1 MTVEAC
7 LAYCFFIGMRTAII
21 IGMINDPVMQI
32 LFWRN
37 AERKKQQQYK
47 AQQFSYD
54 GIAIQ

>member
-1 MTVEAC
+1 MC
-7 LAYCFFIGMRTAII
+7 TAVI